1 MIFLSLGPGL
11 PAAVAVTP
19 ILVHRTPPVHD
30 PDNMD
35 DEEMQA
41 TLVLAR
47 GVRKFQKQHE
57 AA

>member
-1 MIFLSLGPGL
+1 
-11 PAAVAVTP
+11 
-19 ILVHRTPPVHD
+19 
-30 PDNMD
+30 MD

-57 AA
+57 AAASMPN

>member
-1 MIFLSLGPGL
+1 
-11 PAAVAVTP
+11 
-19 ILVHRTPPVHD
+19 VHRTPPVHD

-57 AA
+57 AAASMPN